1 MKKLHG
7 EKKSLM
13 QTNQELQ
20 NQIEI
25 ARSEHQTLLD
35 EHSHQLKNSA
45 EQLERLNK
53 TKKNLKK
60 FEDAYIQLRTKHH
73 YIERD
78 LHEHKE
84 QNSQLKSSVQSL
96 SKVHKSTIEQLEE
109 VKLSHGKEKQKLNHK
124 IETMGGILKSQQNEK
139 EQAVTEKEALESS
152 IRRDSIMH
160 KKILDDLR
168 LSTNNNMGGSRN
180 KRSTYRPLSYDDMRT
195 TEESEKF
202 SLSTSAISKALEDVD
217 HGLLTFVSE
226 EEAAEEELR
235 RIHGLLGVDPNVNS
249 PFRTY

>member
-1 MKKLHG
+1 M
-7 EKKSLM
+7 
-13 QTNQELQ
+13 
-20 NQIEI
+20 
-25 ARSEHQTLLD
+25 
-35 EHSHQLKNSA
+35 
-45 EQLERLNK
+45 ERLNK

-84 QNSQLKSSVQSL
+84 QNSQLKTSVQSL

-195 TEESEKF
+195 TEGS
-202 SLSTSAISKALEDVD
+202 SC
-217 HGLLTFVSE
+217 
-226 EEAAEEELR
+226 R
-235 RIHGLLGVDPNVNS
+235 WC
-249 PFRTY
+249 